1 MRYDPITSREG
12 LDSLGLQTIPE
23 QDLAAMDDV
32 EKIPVLQQVGSAYA
46 ERHLSLEHLSGFL

>member
-1 MRYDPITSREG
+1 VRYDPLTSREG
-12 LDSLGLQTIPE
+12 LDELGLHQIPE

-32 EKIPVLQQVGSAYA
+32 KKIPELRQVGSAYA